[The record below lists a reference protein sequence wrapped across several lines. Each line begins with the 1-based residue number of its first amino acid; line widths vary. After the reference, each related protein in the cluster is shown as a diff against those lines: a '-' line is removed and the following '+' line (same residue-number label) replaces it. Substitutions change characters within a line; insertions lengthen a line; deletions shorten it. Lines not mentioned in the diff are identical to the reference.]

1 MTGFCMMD
9 NNGNRN
15 EWFSGYIKKIR
26 IWKTNRTE
34 NQVYASYMGNEEGV
48 SADNPNL
55 VEAWDFEVKGDQPTQ
70 SATST
75 ITGLKG
81 HTATLVGDNWQWI
94 ESTDITD
101 NK

>member
-1 MTGFCMMD
+1 MMD
-9 NNGNRN
+9 NNGNCN

-55 VEAWDFEVKGDQPTQ
+55 VEAWDF
-70 SATST
+70 
-75 ITGLKG
+75 
-81 HTATLVGDNWQWI
+81 
-94 ESTDITD
+94 
-101 NK
+101 

>member
-1 MTGFCMMD
+1 MHNASNDLWSSCPT
-9 NNGNRN
+9 
-15 EWFSGYIKKIR
+15 FSIPVPILVDLCDY
-26 IWKTNRTE
+26 
-34 NQVYASYMGNEEGV
+34 YL
-48 SADNPNL
+48 ADNPNL
-55 VEAWDFEVKGDQPTQ
+55 VEAWDFEVKGDQPTK
-70 SATST
+70 SATRT